1 MPMPLLRFVVRCNMI
16 QHVLFFVHIAACVVL
31 IALVLVQQ
39 GKGADMSASFS
50 SGGGHAVLNQG
61 GDFLG
66 QLTKYS
72 AIIFFVVCIA
82 LSSLSNRQMR
92 LEQSLFAPAAPAVPL
107 HPALAPVTPTGIPD

>member
-1 MPMPLLRFVVRCNMI
+1 MI
-16 QHVLFFVHIAACVVL
+16 QQVLFFVHIAVCLVL

-50 SGGGHAVLNQG
+50 SSGGHAILNQG

-72 AIIFFVVCIA
+72 AVIFFVVCIA

-92 LEQSLFAPAAPAVPL
+92 VEQSLLAPTAPAVPL
-107 HPALAPVTPTGIPD
+107 HSALLPVMPTGIPD